1 MLTPLRTMT
10 MITAIQNM
18 NGIPCGQWAV
28 GVCLE
33 IIHVTPH
40 CLSNTATRCKTSL
53 AKSPFFLSLSS
64 YLVCKHSF
72 EIIQSTPLS
81 SLFLQALLSSSSALY
96 FFVCQMLW
104 RALREGTPA
113 CIFFLCLLTLHNY
126 ALASTAIIVNTLLVV
141 FFKEFC
147 VREHLNTN
155 LHIRPQAL
163 LGRPPSNWYWHFF
176 G

>member
-1 MLTPLRTMT
+1 MTSMMTLKTMT

-40 CLSNTATRCKTSL
+40 CLSNTARCKTNL
-53 AKSPFFLSLSS
+53 AK
-64 YLVCKHSF
+64 
-72 EIIQSTPLS
+72 S
-81 SLFLQALLSSSSALY
+81 SLFLSILALVCGTLFWNNSKHSSRLFLQAQLSSSSTLY

-113 CIFFLCLLTLHNY
+113 CIFFLCLSSLHYY
-126 ALASTAIIVNTLLVV
+126 ALASTAIIINTLLVV
-141 FFKEFC
+141 FFKELC
-147 VREHLNTN
+147 VREHPNAN
-155 LHIRPQAL
+155 LHIGPQAL

-176 G
+176 W

>member
-1 MLTPLRTMT
+1 MTSMMTLRTVT

-40 CLSNTATRCKTSL
+40 CLSNTARCKTNL
-53 AKSPFFLSLSS
+53 AKSPFFLSFSS
-64 YLVCKHSF
+64 YLVCKTLFWNNSKHS
-72 EIIQSTPLS
+72 S
-81 SLFLQALLSSSSALY
+81 SLFLQALLSSSSTLY
-96 FFVCQMLW
+96 FFVCQTLW

-113 CIFFLCLLTLHNY
+113 CIFFLCLFTLHYY
-126 ALASTAIIVNTLLVV
+126 ALASTAIIINTLLVV
-141 FFKEFC
+141 FFKELC
-147 VREHLNTN
+147 VREHPNTS

-176 G
+176 W